1 MRRRRHQLPTSDVRT
16 GFTLLEVLVAVMIAA
31 TLLLSAD
38 VVFEQMADS
47 RTSTARSAMERDGVK
62 NATASIRSW
71 VRQIDVS
78 PGNGPTSSP
87 RSFVGDGIE
96 SRFTSW
102 CVAPGGWER
111 ECDVSLRTV
120 ADSNSVGVVALSS
133 AGDSATLLVRDST
146 VALRYLID
154 AADGGRWV
162 SSWPSGPTVPLA
174 IGIVSRADTVV
185 FRVGARG

>member
-1 MRRRRHQLPTSDVRT
+1 VRT

-31 TLLLSAD
+31 ALLLSAD

-47 RTSTARSAMERDGVK
+47 RSSTARAAMDRDRMQ
-62 NATASIRSW
+62 NATAAMRSW

-78 PGNGPTSSP
+78 PGHGPTSSP

-96 SRFTSW
+96 SKFTSW

-111 ECDVSLRTV
+111 ECDVSLRAV
-120 ADSNSVGVVALSS
+120 ADSNRIGVVALSS
-133 AGDSATLLVRDST
+133 TGDSATLLVRDST

-162 SSWPSGPTVPLA
+162 NSWPQGPTVPLA
-174 IGIVSRADTVV
+174 IGIVSRSDTIV